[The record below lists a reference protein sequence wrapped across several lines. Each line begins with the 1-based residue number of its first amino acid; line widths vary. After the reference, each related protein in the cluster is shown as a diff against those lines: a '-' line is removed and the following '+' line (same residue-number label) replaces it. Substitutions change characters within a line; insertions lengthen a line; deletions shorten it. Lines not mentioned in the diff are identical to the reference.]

1 MVKGSSR
8 KTRKLN
14 LPKNQTSSSRD
25 KDNTPGASQSALKHD
40 VLIDLPLD
48 ILCEILKLLP
58 PLDLLQI
65 ARTAKSFRKF
75 LMNRASKSIWIHVL
89 SAVEDLPACPDDL
102 SGPQYAYLMFTD
114 HCHKHEPSY
123 VGLAASNSAYCVS
136 FFEWIL
142 SYLVAPVRKRSFKRW
157 QELPEK
163 IDLAL
168 AEFVPATTN
177 RLTKVELQGPFY
189 KRGGSLDSQDV
200 KDKRTRFHMKTA
212 LVLHADYKKIKG
224 AKAKKAWM
232 EEQRKIWAAKEKHG
246 NACEDY
252 LDKVEEREEERE
264 DAIRGKRLEQIREKL
279 RVLGWAEEVD
289 QAQGLP
295 SEAYGWGCPA
305 KEVTDEGTL
314 PLISS
319 CKNVYS
325 DDVGPEWESMKG
337 RMVAAMEARRETRFK
352 SKARHLLQ
360 DRINTWVKPAYTS
373 LLFSYPPNTVIP
385 PLYEVCLTEAFR
397 TPLCTLPLDQDLS
410 ANLFENA
417 IAQLPKFVEEWKN
430 HRIEQV
436 LDVVRKSS
444 TYKNTPAD
452 KISAQTILPL
462 ASTIFRCT
470 DCNQKIL
477 YPSILVHR
485 CLFIDSWQ
493 PKSQDFAGS
502 LGTPTPIVPQD
513 IELPDIPSVKDD
525 VTLILLIRSSVRIWR
540 GLEPRIK
547 FDDATHQH
555 MLSML
560 DVLGWCP
567 TTTVREMEEKQPYVE
582 CLCQCFD
589 EARIGVKKIPPQVV
603 TKQATRRSTRNS
615 KTRQAVQVPVPPLAQ
630 PDPVVPKRRGAR
642 WMRAVRVSFP

>member
-1 MVKGSSR
+1 MAKGSSR

-25 KDNTPGASQSALKHD
+25 KDNTPGTSQSALKHD

-75 LMNRASKSIWIHVL
+75 LMNRASKSIWTHVL
-89 SAVEDLPACPDDL
+89 SAVEDLPSCPDDL
-102 SGPQYAYLMFTD
+102 SEPQYAYLMFTD
-114 HCHKHEPSY
+114 HCHKHELSY
-123 VGLAASNSAYCVS
+123 VGLAASNSAYCIS
-136 FFEWIL
+136 LFEWIL
-142 SYLVAPVRKRSFKRW
+142 SYLVALVRKRSFKRW

-163 IDLAL
+163 IGLAL

-177 RLTKVELQGPFY
+177 RLTKVELQNY
-189 KRGGSLDSQDV
+189 SCKSGGNLDPRAI
-200 KDKRTRFHMKTA
+200 DKRTRFHVKTA
-212 LVLHADYKKIKG
+212 LMLYADYKNIKG
-224 AKAKKAWM
+224 TKAKKAWK
-232 EEQRKIWAAKEKHG
+232 EEQRKIWVAKEKHG

-252 LDKVEEREEERE
+252 LVKVEERERERE
-264 DAIRGKRLEQIREKL
+264 GAIRGRRLEQIRQKL

-289 QAQGLP
+289 QAQALP
-295 SEAYGWGCPA
+295 YVAYGWGHPA
-305 KEVTDEGTL
+305 KELTDE
-314 PLISS
+314 
-319 CKNVYS
+319 
-325 DDVGPEWESMKG
+325 EWESMKE
-337 RMVAAMEARRETRFK
+337 RMVAVMEIRRESRFK
-352 SKARHLLQ
+352 TKARHLLQ

-373 LLFSYPPNTVIP
+373 LLFSHPPNTVIP
-385 PLYEVCLTEAFR
+385 PLYAVCLTEAFR

-410 ANLFENA
+410 ANLFESA
-417 IAQLPKFVEEWKN
+417 IAQLPKFVEEWRN
-430 HRIEQV
+430 NRIEQV

-452 KISAQTILPL
+452 EISAQTILPL
-462 ASTIFRCT
+462 ASTIFHCT

-477 YPSILVHR
+477 YPFILVHR
-485 CLFIDSWQ
+485 CLFTESWK

-502 LGTPTPIVPQD
+502 LGMPTPIVPQD

-525 VTLILLIRSSVRIWR
+525 VTLILLTRSSIRIWR
-540 GLEPRIK
+540 GLEPKIK

-560 DVLGWCP
+560 DVLGWSS
-567 TTTVREMEEKQPYVE
+567 TTTVRDMEEKQPYVE

-589 EARIGVKKIPPQVV
+589 EDRTGIKKISPQVA
-603 TKQATRRSTRNS
+603 TKQATRRSTRNL
-615 KTRQAVQVPVPPLAQ
+615 KTRQAAQVPVPPLAQ